1 MIYNLDELARRQLID
16 YKHVNPGTCFGEE
29 NFALTI
35 EEAYAVQDAVVSLR
49 LEAGEK
55 VSGYKVGCTGP
66 GTTKLFGMQ
75 GPIRG
80 TLFDTE
86 IHESGVKLNSNHFLN
101 LAIEAEMA
109 IEVGENGNIVSVFPI
124 IELHNFIFRAPKK
137 SLSEL
142 IANNGLNRGIV
153 LSNKTW
159 RTLPETYDKTSL
171 LSLEINGSVID
182 SGELWPMEGGPK
194 SSLNWLENHLGN
206 HGLKTTESNIILGG
220 TALGLHRVQPGDYI
234 EVKVDKKIAVQCV
247 INPRSEA

>member
-1 MIYNLDELARRQLID
+1 M
-16 YKHVNPGTCFGEE
+16 
-29 NFALTI
+29 
-35 EEAYAVQDAVVSLR
+35 
-49 LEAGEK
+49 EAGEK
-55 VSGYKVGCTGP
+55 VIGYKVGCTGP

-86 IHESGVKLNSNHFLN
+86 IHESGVKLNSDHFLN

-194 SSLNWLENHLGN
+194 SSLNWLESHLGN

-247 INPRSEA
+247 INPSSEA

>member
-1 MIYNLDELARRQLID
+1 
-16 YKHVNPGTCFGEE
+16 
-29 NFALTI
+29 
-35 EEAYAVQDAVVSLR
+35 
-49 LEAGEK
+49 
-55 VSGYKVGCTGP
+55 
-66 GTTKLFGMQ
+66 
-75 GPIRG
+75 
-80 TLFDTE
+80 
-86 IHESGVKLNSNHFLN
+86 
-101 LAIEAEMA
+101 MA

-194 SSLNWLENHLGN
+194 SSLNWLESHLGN
-206 HGLKTTESNIILGG
+206 HGLKTTKSNIILGG

-247 INPRSEA
+247 INPSSEA